1 MSKIKIQVGT
11 VRPHAMY
18 YNTGPS
24 PWMTGSSL
32 YVHPITHGK
41 TSPMFTQKHYVA
53 IADVIHERRVEI
65 KEVYNDAN
73 MRDGN
78 IEQAARLDEVAQ
90 ITVKMI
96 DLFKK
101 DNPKFKQFTF
111 IEHCN
116 RDLKE

>member
-1 MSKIKIQVGT
+1 
-11 VRPHAMY
+11 
-18 YNTGPS
+18 
-24 PWMTGSSL
+24 
-32 YVHPITHGK
+32 
-41 TSPMFTQKHYVA
+41 MFTQKHYVA

-65 KEVYNDAN
+65 KEIYNDAN
-73 MRDGN
+73 MRDGD